1 MRACASVETQSI
13 DNGGEGRFY
22 SGQWRNRSRSGQCL
36 ERERGQAGR
45 PFSLVALSSKHNM
58 SLAFPGPEAPLVAG
72 MEEPLVRRASQG
84 LLGTCETDK
93 SEKPV

>member
-1 MRACASVETQSI
+1 MVEKVDFI
-13 DNGGEGRFY
+13 PGNGGTARVLGNVSNVSEVKPDDL
-22 SGQWRNRSRSGQCL
+22 SV
-36 ERERGQAGR
+36 
-45 PFSLVALSSKHNM
+45 LVALSSKHNM

-84 LLGTCETDK
+84 LLSTCETDK